1 MRFLLLCIRR
11 GLYFDSRLEITTS
24 LVPKAAL
31 TNGALRFSFT
41 MIVLSFEARLVVN
54 FVAFMHKSAEKAEAR

>member
-41 MIVLSFEARLVVN
+41 MIVLSFEARLVN